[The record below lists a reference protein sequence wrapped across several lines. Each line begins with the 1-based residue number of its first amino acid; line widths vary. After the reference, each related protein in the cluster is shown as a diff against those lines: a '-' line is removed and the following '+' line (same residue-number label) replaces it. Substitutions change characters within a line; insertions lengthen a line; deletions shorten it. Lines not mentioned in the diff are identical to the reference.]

1 MKSNQIFL
9 GHKSKRKLMFTKRM
23 GERVVRIRTPIG
35 GLGFSEKNGK
45 DRRWVVVM
53 LLLLLLL
60 LLLFVILV
68 ICDGVGLM
76 MVMMKVELEVL
87 SWWVLPCW

>member
-53 LLLLLLL
+53 LL
-60 LLLFVILV
+60 FVILV

-76 MVMMKVELEVL
+76 IMKVGLEAMF
-87 SWWVLPCW
+87 

>member
-9 GHKSKRKLMFTKRM
+9 GHKSKRKLLFTKRM

-53 LLLLLLL
+53 LL
-60 LLLFVILV
+60 FVILV

-76 MVMMKVELEVL
+76 MMKVGLETMF
-87 SWWVLPCW
+87 